1 MTGDQRELYEEV
13 ILEHNRHPRHFP
25 ENPSG
30 SNHHAH
36 GFNPL
41 CDDEIAVHLKV
52 ADGYIA
58 EAGFEGAGCAVA
70 MASASMMTE
79 AIQGKTLAEVDRL
92 FDRVHAMLA
101 EDGPADAV
109 GKLKVLSGGQGIP
122 HAGEMRHPGLAHPAG
137 STGQSQ
143 RDRDHRGG
151 RGRVPA
157 TRTQDDAMNLARL
170 LREPPPEGDLR
181 SHVIAA
187 LRRIRDP

>member
-1 MTGDQRELYEEV
+1 MTGDLRELYEEV

-25 ENPSG
+25 ENPPG

-36 GFNPL
+36 GYNPL
-41 CDDEIAVHLKV
+41 CDDEITVHLKV

-79 AIQGKTLAEVDRL
+79 AIHGKTLAEVDRL

-109 GKLKVLSGGQGIP
+109 GKLKVLSGVREFP
-122 HAGEMRHPGLAHPAG
+122 MRVKCATLAWH
-137 STGQSQ
+137 T
-143 RDRDHRGG
+143 
-151 RGRVPA
+151 
-157 TRTQDDAMNLARL
+157 
-170 LREPPPEGDLR
+170 LR
-181 SHVIAA
+181 AA
-187 LRRIRDP
+187 LDNRSETVTTEEAVAACPQPEPRTMP

>member
-1 MTGDQRELYEEV
+1 MTGDLRELYEEV

-25 ENPSG
+25 ENPPG

-36 GFNPL
+36 GYNPL
-41 CDDEIAVHLKV
+41 CDDEITVHLKV

-109 GKLKVLSGGQGIP
+109 GKLKVLSGVREFP
-122 HAGEMRHPGLAHPAG
+122 MRVKCATLAWH
-137 STGQSQ
+137 T
-143 RDRDHRGG
+143 
-151 RGRVPA
+151 
-157 TRTQDDAMNLARL
+157 
-170 LREPPPEGDLR
+170 LR
-181 SHVIAA
+181 AA
-187 LRRIRDP
+187 LDNRSETVTTEEAVAACPQPEPRTLP

>member
-1 MTGDQRELYEEV
+1 MTGDLRELYEEV

-25 ENPSG
+25 ENPPG

-79 AIQGKTLAEVDRL
+79 AIQGKPLAEVDRL

-109 GKLKVLSGGQGIP
+109 GKLKVLSGVREFP
-122 HAGEMRHPGLAHPAG
+122 MRVKCATLAWH
-137 STGQSQ
+137 T
-143 RDRDHRGG
+143 
-151 RGRVPA
+151 
-157 TRTQDDAMNLARL
+157 
-170 LREPPPEGDLR
+170 LR
-181 SHVIAA
+181 AA
-187 LRRIRDP
+187 LDNRSETVTTEEAVAACPQPEPRTMP